1 MTISKKYGTALVIFL
16 FSMFVVFF
24 MITQICFWLDTK
36 REISDVYLIQRALLK
51 DLMFD
56 FDNINDGDILM
67 DKYIDKIDDSLH
79 DVAKRYD
86 ISAKKMKQ
94 NLEITIIG
102 KETNNKNITL
112 QERFNI
118 LPIEKVAERESN

>member
-1 MTISKKYGTALVIFL
+1 MTKKKIISLVIFL

-24 MITQICFWLDTK
+24 MITQIWFWLDAK

-67 DKYIDKIDDSLH
+67 DKYIDKIDASLH
-79 DVAKRYD
+79 NVAKRYD

-94 NLEITIIG
+94 DLEITIIG
-102 KETNNKNITL
+102 KETNNKKITL

-118 LPIEKVAERESN
+118 LPIEKVAQRESN

>member
-1 MTISKKYGTALVIFL
+1 MTKKKIISLVIFL

-24 MITQICFWLDTK
+24 MITQIWFWLDAK

-67 DKYIDKIDDSLH
+67 DKYILFIFKFSLYIIII
-79 DVAKRYD
+79 VIIVLVYQ
-86 ISAKKMKQ
+86 IS
-94 NLEITIIG
+94 IY
-102 KETNNKNITL
+102 
-112 QERFNI
+112 
-118 LPIEKVAERESN
+118 S

>member
-1 MTISKKYGTALVIFL
+1 MTKKKIISLVIFL

-24 MITQICFWLDTK
+24 MITQIWFWLDAK

-56 FDNINDGDILM
+56 FNNINDGDILM
-67 DKYIDKIDDSLH
+67 DKYIDKIDASLH
-79 DVAKRYD
+79 NVAKRYD

-94 NLEITIIG
+94 DLEITIIG
-102 KETNNKNITL
+102 KETNNKKITL
-112 QERFNI
+112 QERFNV
-118 LPIEKVAERESN
+118 LPIEKVAPRESN

>member
-1 MTISKKYGTALVIFL
+1 MTKKKIISLVISL

-24 MITQICFWLDTK
+24 MITQIWFWLDAK

-67 DKYIDKIDDSLH
+67 DKYIDKIDASLH
-79 DVAKRYD
+79 NVAKRYD

-94 NLEITIIG
+94 DLEITIIG
-102 KETNNKNITL
+102 KETNNKKITL

-118 LPIEKVAERESN
+118 LPIEKVAQRESN

>member
-1 MTISKKYGTALVIFL
+1 MTKKKIISLVIFL

-24 MITQICFWLDTK
+24 MITQIWFWLDAK

-67 DKYIDKIDDSLH
+67 DKYIDKIDASLH
-79 DVAKRYD
+79 NVAKRYD

-94 NLEITIIG
+94 DLEITIIG
-102 KETNNKNITL
+102 KETNNKKITL

-118 LPIEKVAERESN
+118 LPIEKVAPRESN

>member
-1 MTISKKYGTALVIFL
+1 
-16 FSMFVVFF
+16 MFVVFF
-24 MITQICFWLDTK
+24 MITQIWFWLDAK

-67 DKYIDKIDDSLH
+67 DKYIDKIDASLH
-79 DVAKRYD
+79 NVAKRYD

-94 NLEITIIG
+94 DLEITIIG
-102 KETNNKNITL
+102 KETNNKKITL

-118 LPIEKVAERESN
+118 LPIEKVAPRESN

>member
-1 MTISKKYGTALVIFL
+1 MTKKKIISLVIFL

-24 MITQICFWLDTK
+24 MITQIWFWLDAK

-51 DLMFD
+51 DLIFD

-67 DKYIDKIDDSLH
+67 DKYIDKIDASLH
-79 DVAKRYD
+79 NVAKRYD

-94 NLEITIIG
+94 DLEITIIG
-102 KETNNKNITL
+102 KETNNKKITL

-118 LPIEKVAERESN
+118 LPIEKVAPRESN